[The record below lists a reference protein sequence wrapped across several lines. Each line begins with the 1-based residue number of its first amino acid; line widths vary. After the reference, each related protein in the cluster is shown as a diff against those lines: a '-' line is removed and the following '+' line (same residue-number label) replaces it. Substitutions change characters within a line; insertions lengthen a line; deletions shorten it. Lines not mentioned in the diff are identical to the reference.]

1 MNIIT
6 VFSSLVI
13 IISIQFLFFV
23 ILSLFLLSLLLLL
36 LLSRWSI
43 LKLFLSSYF
52 LVLLV
57 QVVFLIL
64 LLNTFSL
71 LLRKYTNFI
80 LSRIHSL
87 LKRVILLFLTIILVK
102 IIWTS
107 KLISQ
112 NLVCLSW
119 KHIYILKLMSNIF
132 SIFYIFLQLS
142 GIFFTTINID
152 LMSLLFLKQ
161 CSWIFHIN

>member
-6 VFSSLVI
+6 VFSSLVF
-13 IISIQFLFFV
+13 IISIQLLFFV
-23 ILSLFLLSLLLLL
+23 ILSLLLLSLL

-52 LVLLV
+52 LVLLI

-64 LLNTFSL
+64 LRNTFSL

-87 LKRVILLFLTIILVK
+87 LKRVILLFLTTILVQ
-102 IIWTS
+102 IIWPS

-142 GIFFTTINID
+142 GIFFTTIKID